1 MRVDRPEAS
10 AVVAGHRR
18 LFLREAQQLL
28 PDGLDQGGGRV
39 SGGGGLEGRH
49 RGQVAHARGVD
60 VHGGSRGLLDNASGC
75 LEDRAVRV
83 VRTIQELKVGG
94 GGQMTGGR
102 EDRSK
107 VRRERKHRLEE
118 KLYEIYG
125 HQTTKRGNM
134 GQTNSSMF
142 RRLTASF
149 SGSI

>member
-1 MRVDRPEAS
+1 M
-10 AVVAGHRR
+10 VAGHRR

-39 SGGGGLEGRH
+39 GGGGGLEGGR

-83 VRTIQELKVGG
+83 VRTIQELRWG
-94 GGQMTGGR
+94 GGQRTGGG

-107 VRRERKHRLEE
+107 VRTEGK
-118 KLYEIYG
+118 
-125 HQTTKRGNM
+125 
-134 GQTNSSMF
+134 F
-142 RRLTASF
+142 
-149 SGSI
+149 